1 MKVQTSQKIQ
11 LNVTNQTKKLKKDD
25 IFFSSKTYDL
35 YLIDEIKISKDK
47 VTIQLGELSTEEKMS
62 LISSVNM
69 SGSVNGLEE
78 GSVFP
83 SENVTIQYN

>member
-47 VTIQLGELSTEEKMS
+47 VTIQLGELST
-62 LISSVNM
+62 
-69 SGSVNGLEE
+69 
-78 GSVFP
+78 
-83 SENVTIQYN
+83 